1 MTTVTLAEN
10 KMTIQTDNGGEREL
24 TTEERLEAANVR
36 IKELEEALRKEIEF
50 KKASQLPESV
60 KAPNPAGIWIKAS
73 NVLPLFVA
81 LRKAVDHANR
91 EPKWEVEK
99 QQARKV
105 LIEFEANS
113 GEVKGAYL
121 EQ

>member
-1 MTTVTLAEN
+1 MTVVEQDGN
-10 KMTIQTDNGGEREL
+10 EREL
-24 TTEERLEAANVR
+24 TCEEQLEAAHDR
-36 IKELEEALRKEIEF
+36 IKELEEIERKRVEF
-50 KKASQLPESV
+50 ATASKLPQPTS
-60 KAPNPAGIWIKAS
+60 IWIKAS

-81 LRKAVDHANR
+81 FRKAIDQANR

-105 LIEFEANS
+105 LFEYEANS
-113 GEVKGAYL
+113 GEVQGARL

>member
-1 MTTVTLAEN
+1 MTVTQVE
-10 KMTIQTDNGGEREL
+10 KEMTIQTSDQEREL
-24 TTEERLEAANVR
+24 TTEERLEACETR
-36 IKELEEALRKEIEF
+36 CKELEEIERKRVEF
-50 KKASQLPESV
+50 ATASKLPQPTS
-60 KAPNPAGIWIKAS
+60 IWIKAS

-81 LRKAVDHANR
+81 FRKAIDQANR

-105 LIEFEANS
+105 LFEYEANS
-113 GEVKGAYL
+113 GEVQGARL

>member
-1 MTTVTLAEN
+1 LTVVEPDGT
-10 KMTIQTDNGGEREL
+10 EREL
-24 TTEERLEAANVR
+24 TCDERLEAANVR
-36 IKELEEALRKEIEF
+36 IKELEEIERKRIEF
-50 KKASQLPESV
+50 ATASKLPQ
-60 KAPNPAGIWIKAS
+60 PASIWIKAS

-113 GEVKGAYL
+113 GEVQGAHL